1 MDDSAGSV
9 RIQVRR
15 RFSSESDQGWLLPRA
30 APALRTIYITRLWS
44 GEMKILVAVDD
55 DSLCRTV
62 VDFVAKVFSH
72 HATIVKLL
80 HVVQPSPIVDTA
92 TSLCGHGE
100 NHQILEERLQK
111 ASEFLNTLRKDL
123 RSKMLPSEPVEV
135 SVLLGTPHRVI
146 LDCAE
151 EFEADLI
158 VIGSHGHGDLSRL
171 KISSV
176 SYAVLSHADCAVTI
190 VKAQQVF
197 EKEDATEIALPKS
210 ARLLA

>member
-1 MDDSAGSV
+1 
-9 RIQVRR
+9 
-15 RFSSESDQGWLLPRA
+15 
-30 APALRTIYITRLWS
+30 
-44 GEMKILVAVDD
+44 MKILVAIDD
-55 DSLCRTV
+55 DSLCQTV
-62 VDFVAKVFSH
+62 IDFVAKVFSH

-80 HVVQPSPIVDTA
+80 HVVQPSPVVDTA

-111 ASEFLNTLRKDL
+111 ASSFLNSLRQDL

-135 SVLLGTPHRVI
+135 SVLMGTPHRVI

-151 EFEADLI
+151 EFGADLI
-158 VIGSHGHGDLSRL
+158 VLGSHGHGDLSRL

-190 VKAQQVF
+190 VKAQEVF
-197 EKEDATEIALPKS
+197 QNEEASETALPKS

>member
-1 MDDSAGSV
+1 
-9 RIQVRR
+9 
-15 RFSSESDQGWLLPRA
+15 
-30 APALRTIYITRLWS
+30 
-44 GEMKILVAVDD
+44 MKILVAIDD
-55 DSLCRTV
+55 DSLCGTV
-62 VDFVAKVFSH
+62 IDFVARVFSH

-80 HVVQPSPIVDTA
+80 HVVQPSPVVDTA

-100 NHQILEERLQK
+100 NHQILEQRVQQASAFLKTLQK
-111 ASEFLNTLRKDL
+111 DM

-151 EFEADLI
+151 EFGADLI
-158 VIGSHGHGDLSRL
+158 VMGSHGHGDLSRL
-171 KISSV
+171 KINSV

-197 EKEDATEIALPKS
+197 QNEDATETSLPKS